1 VDWRFGGCEKGDI
14 LKLRVERDTTRPL
27 GYARIAIEGV
37 SVPPDARKF
46 VFRREGYQ
54 EANLGLHGW
63 QVREEQLEPIEVTVE
78 NGVTYFV
85 VGPAVTRH
93 LEPMAYLFLVVDT
106 KVNSF
111 VFWPDDIDYF
121 DGTLQ
126 KRVEPIVQPDNAA
139 PAAPQGG
146 SDANATATGA
156 ADGKAGPGQ
165 DATDAG
171 SSRRKPLLLALLAA
185 CLLAGAAGTWW
196 AYPLLVPPRSETST
210 ASTTPPSA
218 PAVPTPPA
226 GPTPVGVSA
235 SPPGTVTQEVP
246 PAPVWPDGTDQ
257 LDVREVVG
265 RAPNASAILAVALRR
280 QAAGKFQDALLLF
293 EEAADRGDA
302 HAMTALARLYDPNG
316 FVPGRPFL
324 NPDGRTAA
332 DYYKRAVEKGDAAA
346 VAPRAAL
353 RTTLEMEARNGNGS
367 AAAALKES
375 WP

>member
-1 VDWRFGGCEKGDI
+1 M
-14 LKLRVERDTTRPL
+14 ERDTTRPL

-37 SVPPDARKF
+37 AVPPDARKF

-93 LEPMAYLFLVVDT
+93 LEPMAYLFQVVDT
-106 KVNSF
+106 KVDGF

-126 KRVEPIVQPDNAA
+126 KPVAPPVEPPVEPKAQPVDTA
-139 PAAPQGG
+139 PAAPEGAG
-146 SDANATATGA
+146 DAAATATGPA
-156 ADGKAGPGQ
+156 GAKAGPGPGAP
-165 DATDAG
+165 DTG

-185 CLLAGAAGTWW
+185 CLLAVAAGAWW
-196 AYPLLVPPRSETST
+196 VYPLFVPPRSETST
-210 ASTTPPSA
+210 ASTTPPAA
-218 PAVPTPPA
+218 PAAPTTPA
-226 GPTPVGVSA
+226 GAPA
-235 SPPGTVTQEVP
+235 SPPGTVTQAVP

-265 RAPNASAILAVALRR
+265 RAPNAAAILAVATRR

-302 HAMTALARLYDPNG
+302 QAMTALGKLYDPNG
-316 FVPGRPFL
+316 FVAGRPFS

-346 VAPRAAL
+346 AAPRAAL
-353 RTTLEMEARNGNGS
+353 RTTLETEARNGSSS